1 MTHLNVWGEKYSAE
15 RPRRLLALD
24 GGGILGII
32 TLEILKEIES
42 QLAEETGQGASFRL
56 GDYFDYI
63 AGTSTGAIISTG
75 LAVGMSVDELTEF
88 YVNSGSKMFTKQWL
102 LRRARALYEAD
113 PLREELQKVLLNDQ
127 DVDRTLGSE
136 DLRCLLLVVTRN
148 ATTDSPWPVSN
159 NPFAKY
165 NDRVGYADRN
175 NLDIR
180 LWELVRASTAAPVYF
195 PPESLE
201 MDKDMSFTF
210 VDGGVT
216 PYNNPAFLLY
226 RMATL
231 PHYRLNW
238 PKGEENLML
247 VSVGT
252 GSAAKVELDLD
263 ERGELIPKNAAA
275 MPGVLMG
282 GSAVDQDINCR
293 AFGRCLFGDVIDREL
308 GDMKPREGDPVTG
321 AEVPRETPTDKD
333 FLYARYNP
341 DVSRAGLD
349 ALGLP
354 DISERN
360 VQAMDKVEFLD
371 DMRKV
376 GKAYAQKHVDMSVFS
391 HFGSD

>member
-1 MTHLNVWGEKYSAE
+1 MTHLNVWNEKYSAA

-42 QLAEETGQGASFRL
+42 QFAEQTKLGSSFRL

-63 AGTSTGAIISTG
+63 AGTSTGAIIATG

-88 YVNSGSKMFTKQWL
+88 YLRSGDKMFTKQWL
-102 LRRARALYEAD
+102 LKRARALYDAD
-113 PLREELQKVLLNDQ
+113 PLREELRNVLVNADGS
-127 DVDRTLGSE
+127 DRTLGAE

-159 NPFAKY
+159 NPFARY
-165 NDRVGYADRN
+165 NDKSVYGSRS
-175 NLDIR
+175 NLGIR

-201 MDKDMSFTF
+201 LDEEKSFTF

-231 PHYRLNW
+231 PQYRLNW
-238 PKGEENLML
+238 PRGEDKLML
-247 VSVGT
+247 ISVGT
-252 GSAAKVELDLD
+252 GSAAKVELNLD

-308 GDMKPREGDPVTG
+308 GDMKPREGDPLTG
-321 AEVPRETPTDKD
+321 VEVPRETRTDRD

-349 ALGLP
+349 ALGLHGIAE
-354 DISERN
+354 DK
-360 VQAMDKVEFLD
+360 VQAMDKVEFIE
-371 DMRKV
+371 DMQKV
-376 GKAYAQKHVDMSVFS
+376 GRKYASTHVDMSVFS
-391 HFGSD
+391 HFGAD